1 MAGKTFNTTQKDIY
15 VEAFGRK
22 TYFEDV
28 SKFLAGNQ
36 LYELMSHRIGWC
48 GCGPKNHIAI
58 FAKNSDFWA

>member
-48 GCGPKNHIAI
+48 GPKKTLQFSAI
-58 FAKNSDFWA
+58 NSDF